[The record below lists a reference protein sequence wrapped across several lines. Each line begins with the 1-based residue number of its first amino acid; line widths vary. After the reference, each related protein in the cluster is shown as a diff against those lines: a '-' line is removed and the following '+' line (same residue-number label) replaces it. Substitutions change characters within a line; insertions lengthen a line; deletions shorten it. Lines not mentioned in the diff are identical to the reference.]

1 MFNDDKRLGKHT
13 TMSLLNLANIITK
26 SLRLKRKNRFYYKF
40 ENVGKRIPTQNV
52 KISIEK

>member
-13 TMSLLNLANIITK
+13 TISLLNLANIINK

-40 ENVGKRIPTQNV
+40 QNVGKRIPTQNV